1 MTVYDVVTI
10 LRPFMRGSSLKT
22 KNPETNS
29 MVSGIP
35 FSFLPK
41 GNPISARV
49 KFQILLGR
57 SSDSRIKLPAAPS
70 RPYGTVA
77 LAAFVPGHSG
87 GSVLEFHQL
96 PF

>member
-1 MTVYDVVTI
+1 LSDIIARLPYFI
-10 LRPFMRGSSLKT
+10 FEENKI
-22 KNPETNS
+22 KNPETCP

-35 FSFLPK
+35 FSILPK

-57 SSDSRIKLPAAPS
+57 SSDFRINLPAAPS

-87 GSVLEFHQL
+87 GSVMELHHL